1 MKIGFQTALKLLRMG
16 ARVIATTR
24 FPQDARQR
32 YAAEHDA
39 NQWQGR
45 LEIHGVDFRF
55 LGAVEAFCTSLC
67 EHEEWLDIV
76 VNNACQTI
84 RRPAGYYRHLLEV
97 EASAAFASQKTIAST
112 SPQPVGAVVSAPSGD
127 KRDSVAMSQ
136 LQVLAED
143 GMNAEEMELALPA
156 GQHDVHGQQ
165 IDNRSTNSWLLKL
178 GEVSTPEA
186 VEVFCINTLAP
197 FVLNGRLRPL
207 LERSPYPD
215 RYIINVS
222 AMEGKFY
229 RYKQPTHPHTNMAKA
244 ALNMMTRTSGE
255 DYARTSRIYMNSVDT
270 GWINDE
276 NPLPT
281 ARKIATDHGF
291 QTPIDEI
298 DAAARLLDPIL
309 QGIVQVQTKPGC
321 ATDVEIQ
328 GRHTQQQK
336 AGSGVGAAGV
346 RATDSGPWWGR
357 FFKDYAPTE
366 W

>member
-32 YAAEHDA
+32 FDAEHDA
-39 NQWQGR
+39 NQWQNR

-55 LGAVEAFCTSLC
+55 LGTVEAFCASLC

-97 EASAAFASQKTIAST
+97 EASAACVSRKTIT
-112 SPQPVGAVVSAPSGD
+112 SRSSQPAGALVSAQGGD

-143 GMNAEEMELALPA
+143 GMGAEEMEVALPA
-156 GQHDVHGQQ
+156 GQQDVHGQQ
-165 IDNRSTNSWLLKL
+165 IDNRSRNSWLLKL

-255 DYARTSRIYMNSVDT
+255 DYARTSGIYMNSVDT

-281 ARKIATDHGF
+281 ARRISTDHGF

-298 DAAARLLDPIL
+298 DAAARILHPIL
-309 QGIVQVQTKPGC
+309 EGIMQVQSKPGC
-321 ATDVEIQ
+321 AGEVEIQ
-328 GRHTQQQK
+328 GPHTRQRND
-336 AGSGVGAAGV
+336 GSGVGAASMN
-346 RATDSGPWWGR
+346 ATGNGPRWGR

>member
-1 MKIGFQTALKLLRMG
+1 
-16 ARVIATTR
+16 
-24 FPQDARQR
+24 
-32 YAAEHDA
+32 
-39 NQWQGR
+39 
-45 LEIHGVDFRF
+45 
-55 LGAVEAFCTSLC
+55 
-67 EHEEWLDIV
+67 

-97 EASAAFASQKTIAST
+97 EASASFASQNTVTST
-112 SPQPVGAVVSAPSGD
+112 NPQPLGAPVLARGGD

-143 GMNAEEMELALPA
+143 GMSAEDMELALPA

-165 IDNRSTNSWLLKL
+165 IDTRSTNSWLLKL
-178 GEVSTPEA
+178 GEVCTPEA

-281 ARKIATDHGF
+281 ARRIATDHGF
-291 QTPIDEI
+291 QTPIDEV
-298 DAAARLLDPIL
+298 DAAARILDPIL
-309 QGIVQVQTKPGC
+309 QGIMQVQSKPGC
-321 ATDVEIQ
+321 TSEVEIQ
-328 GRHTQQQK
+328 GHHTRQRK
-336 AGSGVGAAGV
+336 GGSGVGVASSK
-346 RATDSGPWWGR
+346 ATDGSPWWGQ